1 MNNLRSLPLP
11 ACLLA
16 VAAMSLS
23 CGAPETGDESTEAY
37 ESLITNYIEAW
48 KDFYP
53 DRAAALGL
61 ESYQDRAADPSPE
74 GVRKWVAFN
83 DSVLGAIASA
93 PATVSLDVRIDLRL
107 IRSRGRAEV
116 TRWGGEGRGEEE
128 GAGGRSLPM
137 GRTAFE
143 EALRLYY
150 DMDLTP
156 EEVAERALAEIRETR
171 RLMAETAAAHWRET
185 RGEEPA
191 PAGETELIGWA
202 LAAMEENRP
211 SSQQESLEVFT
222 RFAHEAE
229 AFVRDAGIATLPPDR
244 TLEIVLTPPSA
255 GPAQRIGFVDAAPP
269 FDSAAFTVLSL
280 PTIEDTFPAQEKED
294 FYRSFNNHFN
304 KAIIVHELFPGHYM
318 QGKINA
324 RNPRPARIFFPYSPY
339 IEGWA
344 TMVERI
350 ALDAGWD
357 DGNRLTFL
365 AHLRKRLENAN
376 RAYTSV
382 QVHCFGWTEEEV
394 LRFSQE
400 EALLAPQF
408 AKSLWGRLQRGPM
421 QMTSYFVGK
430 DMFAEIL
437 EAERARLGD
446 DFVVMDFTDPIL
458 RAGAIPMDMIPE
470 LLASH

>member
-1 MNNLRSLPLP
+1 
-11 ACLLA
+11 
-16 VAAMSLS
+16 MSLS
-23 CGAPETGDESTEAY
+23 CGGPETGAGSAEAF
-37 ESLITNYIEAW
+37 ESLITEYIEAW

-53 DRAAALGL
+53 DQAAAMGL
-61 ESYQDRAADPSPE
+61 ESYRDRAADRSPG

-107 IRSRGRAEV
+107 IRNRGRAEV
-116 TRWGGEGRGEEE
+116 KRWGEEGRGEEDS
-128 GAGGRSLPM
+128 AGGRSFPL
-137 GRTAFE
+137 GRDAFE
-143 EALRLYY
+143 AELRLYY

-171 RLMAETAAAHWRET
+171 GLMAETVRETRGLMAETAAEHWRET
-185 RGEEPA
+185 RRGESA
-191 PAGETELIGWA
+191 PDGETALIAWA
-202 LAAMEENRP
+202 LATMEENRP
-211 SSQQESLEVFT
+211 STQQESLEVFT
-222 RFAHEAE
+222 RFAYEAE
-229 AFVRDAGIATLPPDR
+229 AFVRDAGIASLPPDR

-269 FDSAAFTVLSL
+269 FDSVAFTVLSL
-280 PTIEDTFPAQEKED
+280 PTIEDTFPAQERED

-304 KAIIVHELFPGHYM
+304 KAIIIHELFPGHYM

-324 RNPRPARIFFPYSPY
+324 RNPRPARIFFPYEPY

-357 DGNRLTFL
+357 DGNRLTLL

-376 RAYTSV
+376 RAYASV
-382 QVHCFGWTEEEV
+382 QAHCFGWTEEEV

-408 AKSLWGRLQRGPM
+408 AKSLWGRLERGPM
-421 QMTSYFVGK
+421 QMTSYFLGG
-430 DMFAEIL
+430 DQFRRIL
-437 EAERARLGD
+437 EVERDRLGD
-446 DFVVMDFTDPIL
+446 VFDIRAFSDAIL
-458 RAGAIPMDMIPE
+458 RTGPIPFDLIPE
-470 LLASH
+470 VLAGR

>member
-1 MNNLRSLPLP
+1 M
-11 ACLLA
+11 LA

-23 CGAPETGDESTEAY
+23 CGGPENGAGSTEAY
-37 ESLITNYIEAW
+37 ESLVTEYIEAW

-53 DRAAALGL
+53 DQAAALGL
-61 ESYQDRAADPSPE
+61 EGYRDRAADRSPE
-74 GVRKWVAFN
+74 AVRTWVAFN
-83 DSVLGAIASA
+83 DSVLGAIAPAPSA
-93 PATVSLDVRIDLRL
+93 PSLDVRIDLRL

-116 TRWGGEGRGEEE
+116 TRWGGEGSGEEDSPD
-128 GAGGRSLPM
+128 ARSFPM
-137 GRTAFE
+137 GRDAFE
-143 EALRLYY
+143 AALRLYY

-171 RLMAETAAAHWRET
+171 RLMAETAAVHWRET

-191 PAGETELIGWA
+191 PDSETAVTAWA

-222 RFAHEAE
+222 RFANEAE

-269 FDSAAFTVLSL
+269 FDSAAFTLLSL

-304 KAIIVHELFPGHYM
+304 KAIIIHELFPGHYM

-324 RNPRPARIFFPYSPY
+324 GNPRPARIFFPYSPY

-382 QVHCFGWTEEEV
+382 QAHCFRWTEEEV

-408 AKSLWGRLQRGPM
+408 AKSLWGRLERGPM
-421 QMTSYFVGK
+421 QMTSYFLGG
-430 DMFAEIL
+430 DQFRRIL
-437 EAERARLGD
+437 EAERDRLGEAFD
-446 DFVVMDFTDPIL
+446 IRAFSDAIL
-458 RAGAIPMDMIPE
+458 RTGPIPFDLIPE
-470 LLASH
+470 VLKGG